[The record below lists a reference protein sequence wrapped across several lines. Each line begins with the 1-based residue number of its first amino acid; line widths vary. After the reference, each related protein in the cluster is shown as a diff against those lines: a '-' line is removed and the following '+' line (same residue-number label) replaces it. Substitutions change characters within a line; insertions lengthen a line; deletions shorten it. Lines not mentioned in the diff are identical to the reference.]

1 MELID
6 GVIEK
11 KLKVIADE
19 RGRLSEILRSDDEI
33 FNKFGQVYF
42 TTAYSGV
49 VKAWHYHKLQT
60 DYFCTVRGM
69 TKLVLYDPREKST
82 TYKLINEFI
91 MGDHNPMLITIP
103 PMIYH
108 GFTTISDHEAIMIN
122 IPTEPYNHQTP
133 DEYRLDPYSND
144 IPYDWSRKDY

>member
-6 GVIEK
+6 GVFEK
-11 KLKVIADE
+11 KLKVITDE

-33 FNKFGQVYF
+33 FSKFGQVYF
-42 TTAYSGV
+42 TTAYPGV
-49 VKAWHYHKLQT
+49 VKAWHYHKIQT

-69 TKLVLYDPREKST
+69 TKLVLYDPREKSP

-91 MGDHNPMLITIP
+91 MGDHNPILITIP

-122 IPTEPYNHQTP
+122 IPTQPYNHQAP
-133 DEYRLDPYSND
+133 DEYRLDPYTND
-144 IPYDWSRKDY
+144 IPYAWTRKDY